1 MPTRKAIVQFIDQLY
16 QLKLDEDEFRLR
28 VARLKK
34 IGNVVPS
41 IIFELIAKADFNK
54 KQFLFAILSEIGDD
68 HVIKRL
74 REFITN
80 PKETDETKLLAA
92 VAVYQIGGYLDF
104 WVLEDNLS
112 NPQVLG
118 KKIIENMLE
127 KSEEPWFIKVFL
139 ENFPGLIREGQ
150 FAALDDF
157 ATFSGDK
164 RIVNFLGPLSEI
176 IDDELNE
183 IIIPILV
190 DSHDRRAFQYL
201 QKIIKRSDSKLLQ
214 NMARQ
219 AIFKLGTYIDD
230 HPAQEQNKYQF
241 YQAYAST
248 CDGSGSSIYV
258 FAVMDSDKKIRCIDF
273 VNNDLEGIKDS
284 FGGIFSTEDFVRFT
298 QDLKAQRAFLMFQA
312 PPAFIL
318 EKSKYAEEL
327 TAQLKKNLPV
337 EYLAFRDILFNFD
350 QDNSDYQELKQTFA
364 NFRESILQQKTEI
377 FSQTEKL
384 YDFDEV
390 RNSWFIDFELIAR
403 PIEKYISIELKA
415 NSVFSDKT
423 QKEIEKLF
431 DQTAKRLFKAEFL
444 KLMVERLNEYALLC
458 FIGKKNERAKLA
470 IVASETL
477 FDCPPDQH
485 PFLRKML
492 DHSFFVHLTD
502 DSENLLFDDE
512 ASDENPFGD
521 SPDDDDDLLK

>member
-1 MPTRKAIVQFIDQLY
+1 MPTRKAIVQYIDQLY
-16 QLKLDEDEFRLR
+16 SLKLDEDEFKLR

-34 IGNVVPS
+34 LGKIVPS
-41 IIFELIAKADFNK
+41 LLFELISKADFEK

-68 HVIKRL
+68 HVITRL
-74 REFITN
+74 REFITDPN
-80 PKETDETKLLAA
+80 ETDETKLLAA

-118 KKIIENMLE
+118 KKIIENMLQ
-127 KSEEPWFIKVFL
+127 KADEPWFIKVFL

-157 ATFSGDK
+157 ATFQGDK
-164 RIVNFLGPLSEI
+164 RVVNFLGPLSEI

-183 IIIPILV
+183 VIIPILV

-230 HPAQEQNKYQF
+230 SPLLNQNNYQF
-241 YQAYAST
+241 HQAYAST

-258 FAVMDSDKKIRCIDF
+258 FAVKDKDQKIRCIDF
-273 VNNDLEGIKDS
+273 VNNDLDGIKDS
-284 FGGIFSTEDFVRFT
+284 FGGIFSTEDFDRFT
-298 QDLKAQRAFLMFQA
+298 HDLKSQRTFLMIQTPA
-312 PPAFIL
+312 AFIF
-318 EKSKYAEEL
+318 EKAKAAEEL
-327 TAQLKKNLPV
+327 MARLKRKLPV
-337 EYLAFRDILFNFD
+337 EYLAFRDILTDFD
-350 QDNSDYQELKQTFA
+350 QDNSGYQETQQKFTS
-364 NFRESILQQKTEI
+364 FRENVLHQKDEI
-377 FSQTEKL
+377 FSETMKL

-390 RNSWFIDFELIAR
+390 RNSWFIDFELMAKA
-403 PIEKYISIELKA
+403 IEKYISIELKA
-415 NSVFSDKT
+415 NSVYSDKT
-423 QKEIEKLF
+423 QKEIDRLF
-431 DQTAKRLFKAEFL
+431 SQTAKRLFKIEFL
-444 KLMVERLNEYALLC
+444 TLMAERLNEYALLC

-470 IVASETL
+470 IVSAETL
-477 FDCPPDQH
+477 FDCLPDQH

-502 DSENLLFDDE
+502 DSESLLFDDDII
-512 ASDENPFGD
+512 A
-521 SPDDDDDLLK
+521 